1 MRFYRKF
8 LFFGFLYSISN
19 DKLSLLKFTD
29 TLPIPNPSF
38 GSGADITIGGSYADL
53 AAKKTKGDYSATP
66 ELKLFKDDGYGNPV
80 EMQATDFDKRDV
92 AGYGTYKVKDSVK
105 CVLVKF
111 GEDEVWNNG
120 EYYFD
125 EPEYVAYNDT
135 FDSVTLSN
143 DKKSV
148 FCRKDTKSGKW
159 KYVSVLDKTN
169 QTNSA
174 KASGTPESNDLV
186 TPELTED
193 DKSELTDVS
202 TTNPN
207 EDDVFSVEF
216 EGDSSADQSRRGSD
230 DSDTGE
236 ESGYGSRA
244 TTPPP
249 DRADGESG
257 YSISVKSDQDSTSIE
272 SLADTSVSKTGVDLN
287 IKSDKM
293 SNKKLEYEK
302 VGEYVT
308 YTAKDNYAF
317 KLVKDCDTEVW
328 KANDFTEYSLR
339 VEVDRLDNDSR
350 AVTVYLDGNKTRV
363 FVKDVSNKLWK
374 EIDITLIHPN
384 PVDIDFPYECYF
396 HKNELHGNIRTFTA
410 KKGFSFNSANEYVDD
425 NILEIWKADNKSQYA
440 IKIEVDLIN
449 NDSKAVTVFQ
459 GDRTRV
465 FIKENANDPWKEID
479 ITLIHPNPVD
489 IDFPYEC
496 YFHKNELDNNVRT
509 FIAKNGFSFKGGHE
523 YVDGNEVEIWKAVKE
538 IEYSNKIEVD
548 LMNNYSKA
556 VTLYIDDVITKVFKK
571 DGKNEPW
578 NEIDITRV
586 NPKPVNIGFIYE
598 TYFCKN
604 EFDNNTRT
612 FEARDGFAFNVVNEG
627 IGSNKVQIW
636 KTINENEYAK
646 KVVAGGNKVTIYIG
660 NDRSTKVFAKGSYGK
675 WTEIT
680 SGRGSG
686 TGQSCSG
693 APSCQPSGKGPAGSL
708 SQSSSSATQP
718 QDSPAS
724 HSQSI
729 ESLTSQPSLG
739 YSFSV
744 DVGAADALKNLSPRG
759 SKL

>member
-410 KKGFSFNSANEYVDD
+410 KKGFSFNSANEYVD
-425 NILEIWKADNKSQYA
+425 
-440 IKIEVDLIN
+440 
-449 NDSKAVTVFQ
+449 
-459 GDRTRV
+459 
-465 FIKENANDPWKEID
+465 
-479 ITLIHPNPVD
+479 
-489 IDFPYEC
+489 
-496 YFHKNELDNNVRT
+496 
-509 FIAKNGFSFKGGHE
+509 
-523 YVDGNEVEIWKAVKE
+523 GNEVEIWKAVKE